1 MGVQQEACGRA
12 YRPPYS
18 YFTPTLLLLYSYL
31 VGRVF
36 TIILPLFVLFV
47 FNSGCAKKEAR
58 LLRYAFSTE
67 GVQRY
72 RTTLTMSSS
81 NGAGTQILLEET
93 HRVQEVSPDG
103 NAWVEVRFDTA
114 EVHLSDP
121 QSLAAAF
128 LARSLQGKVLRINVS
143 ASGEVG
149 SVDDSGAQGSP
160 GGIDLAQT
168 FSQVFPPLPATSIRP
183 GDSWTAE
190 RTVPVPSPQMDITNH
205 VFAKYILKG
214 FERRE
219 GKECAKVHVKT
230 TATLRG
236 ATQAPGGKKL
246 EGKMTGEGE
255 FLFALEEG
263 RLLSLEMR
271 NKTEITSQNEEGN
284 AKETAT
290 DQVVKVEALQ

>member
-1 MGVQQEACGRA
+1 MGIEQEANGRA
-12 YRPPYS
+12 FRPPCS
-18 YFTPTLLLLYSYL
+18 HVSPTLLLHYSYL

-36 TIILPLFVLFV
+36 IKIFPLLVLFV
-47 FNSGCAKKEAR
+47 FNSGCAKMEAR

-81 NGAGTQILLEET
+81 NGAGTKILLEET

-128 LARSLQGKVLRINVS
+128 LARSLQGKVLRIKVS

-190 RTVPVPSPQMDITNH
+190 RTVPVPSPRMDITNH
-205 VFAKYILKG
+205 VLAKYILKG
-214 FERRE
+214 FEHRE
-219 GKECAKVHVKT
+219 GKELARVQVKT
-230 TATLRG
+230 MATLRG

-271 NKTEITSQNEEGN
+271 NKTEITSQNEKGH
-284 AKETAT
+284 AQITAT